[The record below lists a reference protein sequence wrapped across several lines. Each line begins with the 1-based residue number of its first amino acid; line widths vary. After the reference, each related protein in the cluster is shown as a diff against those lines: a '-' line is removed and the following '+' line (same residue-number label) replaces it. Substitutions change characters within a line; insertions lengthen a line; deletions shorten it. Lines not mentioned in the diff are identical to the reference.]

1 MDMDLSKKLVP
12 KLPKNVIVVAESG
25 INDFETVKKL
35 SKNGVDAY
43 LVGEYFMRQ
52 QDIKKAVLKLK
63 GKTE

>member
-1 MDMDLSKKLVP
+1 M
-12 KLPKNVIVVAESG
+12 VAESG

-43 LVGEYFMRQ
+43 LIGEYFMRQ
-52 QDIKKAVLKLK
+52 NDIKKAVLKLK